1 MAQDEKKIITGDA
14 SWCFPYNPETKGQS
28 TDWVGKNSPKLKNLC
43 FQKSHVKKMLTNF
56 LIQMVLSTDN
66 SIQRAK
72 PLLQHI
78 TEILWNGS

>member
-1 MAQDEKKIITGDA
+1 MEKIITGVT
-14 SWCFPYNPETKGQS
+14 SWQFAYNPETKGQS

-43 FQKSHVKKMLTNF
+43 FQKSHVKKMLINF
-56 LIQMVLSTDN
+56 LIQIVLSTEN

-78 TEILWNGS
+78 TDILWNGS